1 MENTVNAADH
11 AATMVSISH
20 SLGTVHGKIEALIAT
35 VAQMQTDSSASRAAV
50 HTDLNA
56 LVRKVDALERSV
68 ATMQPTVGRMEALRF
83 MGKGALMVVSVMAAG
98 VGSGVTLLWKTLA
111 GSP

>member
-1 MENTVNAADH
+1 MNPTEN

-35 VAQMQTDSSASRAAV
+35 VAQMQTESTASRAAV
-50 HTDLNA
+50 HADLTA

-68 ATMQPTVGRMEALRF
+68 AAMQPTVGRMEALRF
-83 MGKGALMVVSVMAAG
+83 MGKGALLVISVMAAG
-98 VGSGVTLLWKTLA
+98 IGSGVTLLWKSLT
-111 GSP
+111 GSQ